1 MGAAGAPGTNEI
13 LKRTDTRA
21 AADDSAAARRDL
33 RRSAGYGRLAP
44 VSQTEIF
51 LAIVGL
57 IAVEIYHLKWIW
69 WEHWMCR
76 SCGTQNK
83 NCSCG
88 PPPKWFKYL

>member
-1 MGAAGAPGTNEI
+1 MSSRGLRGLRLLAQTCGF
-13 LKRTDTRA
+13 
-21 AADDSAAARRDL
+21 AADGQDSL
-33 RRSAGYGRLAP
+33 SV
-44 VSQTEIF
+44 VSQTELF

-57 IAVEIYHLKWIW
+57 IVLEIYHLKWIW

>member
-1 MGAAGAPGTNEI
+1 
-13 LKRTDTRA
+13 
-21 AADDSAAARRDL
+21 
-33 RRSAGYGRLAP
+33 
-44 VSQTEIF
+44 VSQTELF

-57 IAVEIYHLKWIW
+57 IVLEIYHWKWIW

-88 PPPKWFKYL
+88 PPKWFTYL

>member
-1 MGAAGAPGTNEI
+1 VN
-13 LKRTDTRA
+13 
-21 AADDSAAARRDL
+21 
-33 RRSAGYGRLAP
+33 
-44 VSQTEIF
+44 QTELF

-57 IAVEIYHLKWIW
+57 IAVELYHLKWIW

-76 SCGTQNK
+76 SCGTANK